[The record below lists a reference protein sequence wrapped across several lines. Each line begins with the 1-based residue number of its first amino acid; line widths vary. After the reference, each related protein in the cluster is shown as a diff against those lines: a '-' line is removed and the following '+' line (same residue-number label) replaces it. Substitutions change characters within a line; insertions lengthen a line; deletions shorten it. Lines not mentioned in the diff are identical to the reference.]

1 MGEVEDT
8 GAGLAALPGALTS
21 GAMPVNTRQG
31 ALLSLFSLFL
41 YWNCLEVAVLFV
53 RKHAEGLSSFFISSY
68 SSLFPFCSTTVQLCI
83 VFHNLLC

>member
-21 GAMPVNTRQG
+21 GAVPVNTRQG

-68 SSLFPFCSTTVQLCI
+68 GSFLFAAPLCNYALYFTTFCAR
-83 VFHNLLC
+83 